1 MFINITKTLFLG
13 VFMEINVIE
22 EKKDKI
28 SFELKGEGNTFCN
41 LLKDELW
48 NDKHVTVAAYNI
60 KHPLIGIPF
69 MIVET
74 DGNKTPRQALASAA
88 ERLANKAE
96 KLRKEAKK
104 ALK

>member
-1 MFINITKTLFLG
+1 
-13 VFMEINVIE
+13 MEIKVIE
-22 EKKDKI
+22 EKKNRL
-28 SFELKGEGNTFCN
+28 SFELKGHGNTFCN

-48 NDKHVTVAAYNI
+48 NDKHVSIATYTI

-74 DGNKTPRQALASAA
+74 DGNKTPRQALAGAA
-88 ERLANKAE
+88 ERIANKAD

-104 ALK
+104 ELK

>member
-1 MFINITKTLFLG
+1 MFINIAKTLFLG

-22 EKKDKI
+22 EKKNRM
-28 SFELKGEGNTFCN
+28 SFEIKGEGNTFCN

-60 KHPLIGIPF
+60 KHPLIGVPF

-74 DGNKTPRQALASAA
+74 DDKSQKQALISAA
-88 ERLANKAE
+88 
-96 KLRKEAKK
+96 
-104 ALK
+104 

>member
-1 MFINITKTLFLG
+1 MFINIAKTLFLG

-22 EKKDKI
+22 EKKNRM
-28 SFELKGEGNTFCN
+28 SFEIKGEGNTFCN

-60 KHPLIGIPF
+60 KHPLIGVPF

-74 DGNKTPRQALASAA
+74 DDKSQKQALISAA
-88 ERLANKAE
+88 ERVADKAE
-96 KLRKEAKK
+96 KLKKEAKK

>member
-1 MFINITKTLFLG
+1 
-13 VFMEINVIE
+13 MEINIID
-22 EKKDKI
+22 EKKDRI
-28 SFELKGEGNTFCN
+28 SFEIKGEGNTFCN

-74 DGNKTPRQALASAA
+74 DGKKSPKKALESAA
-88 ERLANKAE
+88 AIIVDKVE
-96 KLRKEAKK
+96 KLKKEAKK

>member
-22 EKKDKI
+22 EKKNRI
-28 SFELKGEGNTFCN
+28 SFEIKGEGNTFCN

-48 NDKHVTVAAYNI
+48 DDKHVTVAAYDI

-74 DGNKTPRQALASAA
+74 DGHKSPKKALESAA
-88 ERLANKAE
+88 ERVADKVEN
-96 KLRKEAKK
+96 LRKEAKK

>member
-1 MFINITKTLFLG
+1 
-13 VFMEINVIE
+13 MEIKIIE
-22 EKKDKI
+22 EKKNRL

-41 LLKDELW
+41 ILKDELW
-48 NDKHVTVAAYNI
+48 NDKHVTVATYTI
-60 KHPLIGIPF
+60 KHPLLGIPF

-74 DGNKTPRQALASAA
+74 DGKSPKQALESAA
-88 ERLANKAE
+88 ERVVDKAE

>member
-1 MFINITKTLFLG
+1 
-13 VFMEINVIE
+13 MEINIIE
-22 EKKDKI
+22 EKKNRL
-28 SFELKGEGNTFCN
+28 SFEIKGEGNTFCN

-48 NDKHVTVAAYNI
+48 NDKHVTVATYTI
-60 KHPLIGIPF
+60 KHPLLGIPF

-74 DGNKTPRQALASAA
+74 DGNKTPRQALESAA

-104 ALK
+104 SLK

>member
-1 MFINITKTLFLG
+1 
-13 VFMEINVIE
+13 MEINIIE
-22 EKKDKI
+22 EKENKI
-28 SFELKGEGNTFCN
+28 SFEIKGEGNTFCN

-48 NDKHVTVAAYNI
+48 NDKNVTVAAYHI

-74 DGNKTPRQALASAA
+74 EGKSPKQALESAA
-88 ERLANKAE
+88 ERVADKAE
-96 KLRKEAKK
+96 KLRKEAKS

>member
-1 MFINITKTLFLG
+1 MCKLPDTGSPEFG
-13 VFMEINVIE
+13 
-22 EKKDKI
+22 I
-28 SFELKGEGNTFCN
+28 SFEIKGEGNTFCN

-74 DGNKTPRQALASAA
+74 DGKNPKQILESAA
-88 ERLANKAE
+88 ERVADKAE
-96 KLRKEAKK
+96 KLRKEAKR

>member
-1 MFINITKTLFLG
+1 
-13 VFMEINVIE
+13 MEINVIE
-22 EKKDKI
+22 EKKNRL
-28 SFELKGEGNTFCN
+28 SFEIKGEGNTFCN
-41 LLKDELW
+41 ILKDELW
-48 NDKHVTVAAYNI
+48 NDKHVTVATYTI

-74 DGNKTPRQALASAA
+74 DGNKTPRQALVSAA

-104 ALK
+104 ELK